1 MQFQNKVVAI
11 TGAAGGIGQ
20 ELCRHFGDQGAAIF
34 ALDRSEAVSTF
45 AAALR
50 SDGLRVESA
59 VVDIVDAE
67 AVKAAFAGVIAT
79 VGPIDI
85 LVNNAGVSRNPI
97 LERTTPE
104 GFRDDIDANLNG
116 AYNCAYA
123 VLPGMKARRGGAIVN
138 IGSVNGLSALGDA
151 AYSAAKAGM
160 ISLTRALAL
169 EFGRYNIRANIVCP
183 GTVRTPL
190 WNERARRNPAVLTE
204 LERWYPLRRIVEPFE
219 VARAV
224 AFLASDA
231 ASAITGAVLPV
242 DCGLSAGNIVMARE
256 LTIEDL

>member
-11 TGAAGGIGQ
+11 TGAAGGIGR

-34 ALDRSEAVSTF
+34 ALDRSETVAAF
-45 AAALR
+45 AGELR
-50 SDGLRVESA
+50 GKGIRVESA
-59 VVDIVDAE
+59 VVDIVDAA
-67 AVKAAFAGVIAT
+67 AVTAAFAGASAAL
-79 VGPIDI
+79 GPIDI
-85 LVNNAGVSRNPI
+85 LDQQCRRVRNPT

-123 VLPGMKARRGGAIVN
+123 VLPGMKARRAGAIIN

-160 ISLTRALAL
+160 ISLTRSLAL

-190 WNERARRNPAVLTE
+190 WNERPDATRRCSDSSSAGI
-204 LERWYPLRRIVEPFE
+204 R
-219 VARAV
+219 
-224 AFLASDA
+224 SDA
-231 ASAITGAVLPV
+231 SSNRWRSRAPSPSSPPTRPRPSRARSCPSI
-242 DCGLSAGNIVMARE
+242 AGYRRA
-256 LTIEDL
+256 TS